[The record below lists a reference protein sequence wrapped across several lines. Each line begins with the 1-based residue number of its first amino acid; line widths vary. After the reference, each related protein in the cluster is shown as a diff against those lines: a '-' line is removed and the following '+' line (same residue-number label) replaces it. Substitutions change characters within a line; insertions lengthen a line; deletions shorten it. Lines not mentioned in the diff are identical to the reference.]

1 MKNLFTIVFLFLC
14 LLGCSSLKT
23 KKYSKL
29 YEKESTYK
37 IKSEGQSPFVGRWQW
52 VRNKNGVRSALI
64 DIGERNDSLMI
75 GIRSILD
82 YGNRIHCTEKDG
94 KGLYI
99 PEICIAIPKGQ
110 NTINAV
116 FCRECSMSGYHLFD
130 SVTIKLM
137 DNNTLVWST
146 KKSEA
151 FYVPMQM
158 VLKREHNKNTKF
170 SHNIEAVYIES
181 KKQP

>member
-1 MKNLFTIVFLFLC
+1 M
-14 LLGCSSLKT
+14 
-23 KKYSKL
+23 KKYIIIISLVILAASCKSLIDKDYSHL

-158 VLKREHNKNTKF
+158 VLKREHDKNTKF

>member
-1 MKNLFTIVFLFLC
+1 MKKCLIIISLITLIVSC
-14 LLGCSSLKT
+14 KSLINKD
-23 KKYSKL
+23 YSHL

-52 VRNKNGVRSALI
+52 VRNKNGVRSVLI
-64 DIGERNDSLMI
+64 DIGERNDSLMV

-116 FCRECSMSGYHLFD
+116 FCRE
-130 SVTIKLM
+130 
-137 DNNTLVWST
+137 
-146 KKSEA
+146 
-151 FYVPMQM
+151 
-158 VLKREHNKNTKF
+158 
-170 SHNIEAVYIES
+170 
-181 KKQP
+181 

>member
-1 MKNLFTIVFLFLC
+1 MRLINLKKIGLGLC
-14 LLGCSSLKT
+14 AVALVASCKSLLNKD
-23 KKYSKL
+23 YSHL

-52 VRNKNGVRSALI
+52 IHNKSGVRYIRA
-64 DIGERNDSLMI
+64 DIGERNDTLMI
-75 GIRSILD
+75 GFNIISN
-82 YGNRIHCTEKDG
+82 YGNWTHLSTPDENNNPTPDVSF
-94 KGLYI
+94 
-99 PEICIAIPKGQ
+99 AIPKGQ

-146 KKSEA
+146 KKA
-151 FYVPMQM
+151 KPFMFRCKWY
-158 VLKREHNKNTKF
+158 LNANTTKTEN
-170 SHNIEAVYIES
+170 SPII
-181 KKQP
+181 